1 MTEWG
6 WKLEIN
12 FLSLENIYIST
23 MEYYELLKKNEVN
36 LYVMTLEN
44 LQDQVLS

>member
-1 MTEWG
+1 MNEWG
-6 WKLEIN
+6 WKLEVN
-12 FLSLENIYIST
+12 FLSLENIYIYT
-23 MEYYELLKKNEVN
+23 MEYYELLKNEVN